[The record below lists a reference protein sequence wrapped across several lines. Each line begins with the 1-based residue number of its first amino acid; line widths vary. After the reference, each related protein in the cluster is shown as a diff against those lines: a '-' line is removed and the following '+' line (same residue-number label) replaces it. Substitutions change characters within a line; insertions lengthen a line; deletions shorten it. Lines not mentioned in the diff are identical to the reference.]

1 MFFNLLITCGRCYYI
16 YIYCLVAAVL
26 HSCKHVGIHQFLA
39 SQCQLRNSC
48 IKYLT
53 QLSFRVQ
60 TPIPCNFTSGS
71 TCSLASRLLEKAKHK
86 QSIPRPPQTAQIY
99 YHHTWTN
106 QIFNFSHFY
115 WENKKRKTTWHRIT
129 EQFQKGKVPRS
140 SQQSVTCYPFSAD
153 LGYAESI
160 SLVGNTWQ
168 LSNTHSTTCFD
179 SIKLACGFRYFI
191 TIGVTI
197 QRLSCNDKL

>member
-86 QSIPRPPQTAQIY
+86 QSIPRPPKQHRFIIITLGLTKFSTFHISTEKIRREKPLGTALQNSFKRGRFPD
-99 YHHTWTN
+99 HH
-106 QIFNFSHFY
+106 
-115 WENKKRKTTWHRIT
+115 NK
-129 EQFQKGKVPRS
+129 
-140 SQQSVTCYPFSAD
+140 A
-153 LGYAESI
+153 
-160 SLVGNTWQ
+160 
-168 LSNTHSTTCFD
+168 
-179 SIKLACGFRYFI
+179 
-191 TIGVTI
+191 
-197 QRLSCNDKL
+197 